1 MNGFGEEPGFAGLFR
16 DMPIVFKLFFF
27 GIAGIIAATLV
38 YAIVSGI
45 VRWSRNNAS
54 PLLTETS
61 KVVAKR
67 TEMSGGSEDSSA
79 RTYYY
84 YYVTFE
90 FAEGDRVELQVAGH
104 QFGLIAEGDVGRL
117 TYQGTRFKGFDRL
130 KGEA

>member
-1 MNGFGEEPGFAGLFR
+1 MNGFGEEPRFAGLFR

-67 TEMSGGSEDSSA
+67 TEMSGGSENSSA
-79 RTYYY
+79 RTY

-90 FAEGDRVELQVAGH
+90 FAEGGRVELQVAGR